1 MFEHSLI
8 DLENKTQPRRRRWLS
23 LPLAVG
29 VHLIALT
36 GFALASYWN
45 VGTVADPDLNMAAF
59 VVTLPPPAIEQGGG
73 PQPHPMPT
81 PPQPATEATQPHQPD
96 PAVLPD
102 KPPADTP
109 APAAPQDPGPVLT
122 NDPAVPPGP
131 GLPDG
136 DPKSHNLVGDIGGP
150 TAPAVDDLPLHLTA
164 EMSRPQPLRPIL
176 PRYTESARRAGVQ
189 GTVVVEAIIDEEG
202 RATDVRIL
210 RGLPM
215 GLDRAAVEAIERCP
229 FEPARIGSRPVKV
242 YFNLTVNFTIQ
253 R

>member
-8 DLENKTQPRRRRWLS
+8 DLEKKRQPRRRRWLS

-29 VHLIALT
+29 VHLVALT

-59 VVTLPPPAIEQGGG
+59 VVTLPPPAIQQGGG
-73 PQPHPMPT
+73 PRPHPMPI
-81 PPQPATEATQPHQPD
+81 PHPQPATEATQPHQPD

-102 KPPADTP
+102 KPPTETP

-131 GLPDG
+131 GLPDAKG
-136 DPKSHNLVGDIGGP
+136 HAKEGTLTGTPDPV
-150 TAPAVDDLPLHLTA
+150 VDDLPLRLTA
-164 EMSRPQPLRPIL
+164 EMSRPLPLRPIL
-176 PRYTESARRAGVQ
+176 PRYTEAARRAGVQ

-215 GLDRAAVEAIERCP
+215 GLDRAAVEAIQQVT
-229 FEPARIGSRPVKV
+229 FKPAMMGKRPVKV
-242 YFNLTVNFTIQ
+242 YFTLTVNFAIQ